1 MPALSHGRERL
12 CALVGRLLPDA
23 LLLLIARLG
32 IAATF
37 FLSGR
42 SKVEGWFTLTEGTFE
57 LFRTEYALPLLPS
70 ELAAYMAAGAEH
82 LFPALLAL
90 GLATRLS
97 ATALLGMTMVIQI
110 FVYPDAWPT
119 HLVWAGLLLPLI
131 GRGGGDWSLDR
142 ILFGAPGAEATH
154 AA

>member
-1 MPALSHGRERL
+1 MPALSHGRERI
-12 CALVGRLLPDA
+12 CALVGRFLPDA

-70 ELAAYMAAGAEH
+70 EPAAYMAAGAEH

-97 ATALLGMTMVIQI
+97 AAALLGMTMVIQI
-110 FVYPDAWPT
+110 FVYPDAWPN

-142 ILFGAPGAEATH
+142 ILFGATGVQANSAD
-154 AA
+154 